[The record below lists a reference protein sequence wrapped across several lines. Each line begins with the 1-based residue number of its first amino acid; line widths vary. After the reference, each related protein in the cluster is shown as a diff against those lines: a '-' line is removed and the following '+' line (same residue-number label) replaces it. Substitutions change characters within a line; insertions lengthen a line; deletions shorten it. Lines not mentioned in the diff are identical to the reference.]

1 MFRRLLLVSMLGVT
15 GLSADVSAQP
25 VDATETAEAREYA
38 VNTATAK
45 RVLAKLVAR
54 ESLRGDVRQLDVSVV
69 NVTIDPL
76 GDNVTVSAE
85 VRIAVSGGRGTL
97 LQVFSGGAKVEI
109 PGRSYRAHRLP
120 AMRED
125 ALTGA
130 IEAVFSRVKRT
141 LQTRELTVAA
151 R

>member
-1 MFRRLLLVSMLGVT
+1 MFRRLLLVSMLGLA
-15 GLSADVSAQP
+15 GLSGVAAAQP
-25 VDATETAEAREYA
+25 ADAAQTAEAREQA
-38 VNTATAK
+38 LNTVTAK

-54 ESLRGDVRQLDVSVV
+54 EALRGRQLDVSVV

-85 VRIAVSGGRGTL
+85 IRIAVSGGRGTL

-109 PGRSYRAHRLP
+109 PGRAYRAHRLP
-120 AMRED
+120 RMRED

-130 IEAVFSRVKRT
+130 VEAVFGRVKRT